1 VGRMAAKKRT
11 RLPESSWKAI
21 YAKTDGHCHF
31 CGDPIRFEDRRSW
44 VRDHVAQLQKGGPDT
59 VENCL
64 PACSR
69 CNALRWMYAGND
81 LRDRF
86 FLGLVAADEIKNGT
100 PIGDQ
105 LRRLLIRRSVANAKR
120 RRRLGANAETVG
132 QQEADLLLNRVKR
145 STPKRKTIP
154 IGAVQTTMGTM

>member
-1 VGRMAAKKRT
+1 MAKNRT

-21 YAKTDGHCHF
+21 YAKTNGHCHF
-31 CGDPIRFEDRRSW
+31 CGDAIRFEDRRSW

-59 VENCL
+59 VANCL

-69 CNALRWMYAGND
+69 CNALRWMYAGDD
-81 LRDRF
+81 LRDRL
-86 FLGLVAADEIKNGT
+86 FLGLVAADQIKNRT
-100 PIGDQ
+100 PLGAE

-120 RRRLGANAETVG
+120 RRLLGANAEAIG
-132 QQEADLLLNRVKR
+132 QQEADLVLNRVKR

-154 IGAVQTTMGTM
+154 VGAVQTTMRTV